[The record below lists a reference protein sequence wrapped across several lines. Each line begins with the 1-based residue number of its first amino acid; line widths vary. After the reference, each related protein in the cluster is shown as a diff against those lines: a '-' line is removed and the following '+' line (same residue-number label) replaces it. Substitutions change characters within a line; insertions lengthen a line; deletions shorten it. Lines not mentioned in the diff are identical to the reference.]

1 MSATSSAYV
10 PNSISIDSSNP
21 LFLHQ
26 SDRPGMILVSKS
38 FDGSGFGVSKRAMT
52 IALSAKNKLVFVNG
66 EFVSPTDTSQISLWN
81 RCHDMVISWILN
93 VLSREISASV
103 LYVTSARQLWLELND
118 RYGQDNGA
126 KYYQLQKSLSDLVQG
141 DSDVASYFTKL
152 KTIWDEL
159 SSLNTIPTC
168 TCGTAPLMSKRDED
182 QKLMQ
187 FLIGLNSCYDTT
199 RGNILMMKPL
209 PTINQAYS
217 FVVQDEKQREIHSL
231 SQFQIESPL

>member
-1 MSATSSAYV
+1 MSATLSV

-21 LFLHQ
+21 LFLHP
-26 SDRPGMILVSKS
+26 SDHPGMILVSKS
-38 FDGSGFGVSKRAMT
+38 FDGSVFGAWKRAMT

-81 RCHDMVISWILN
+81 RCNDMVISWILN

-103 LYVTSARQLWLELND
+103 PYVTSARQLWLELND

-141 DSDVASYFTKL
+141 NSDVASYFTKL

-168 TCGTAPLMSKRDED
+168 TCGTAPLMAKRD
-182 QKLMQ
+182 
-187 FLIGLNSCYDTT
+187 
-199 RGNILMMKPL
+199 
-209 PTINQAYS
+209 
-217 FVVQDEKQREIHSL
+217 
-231 SQFQIESPL
+231 